1 MSLPAQPERCRG
13 AVRACGCEKKLKT
26 LHLVVVEHGTLS
38 CYDFRVPLTW
48 HGARGDGLR
57 YGATRAT
64 FLIVLLLGGAKG
76 GVGRWLHHLTHG
88 ELRSDGGGEQ
98 RRVDGKAGLDVVA
111 KPRLKRGKL

>member
-1 MSLPAQPERCRG
+1 MIFVYLSPGRRSEVRRDPERR
-13 AVRACGCEKKLKT
+13 
-26 LHLVVVEHGTLS
+26 
-38 CYDFRVPLTW
+38 
-48 HGARGDGLR
+48 
-57 YGATRAT
+57 

-76 GVGRWLHHLTHG
+76 GVGRWLHHLTHR